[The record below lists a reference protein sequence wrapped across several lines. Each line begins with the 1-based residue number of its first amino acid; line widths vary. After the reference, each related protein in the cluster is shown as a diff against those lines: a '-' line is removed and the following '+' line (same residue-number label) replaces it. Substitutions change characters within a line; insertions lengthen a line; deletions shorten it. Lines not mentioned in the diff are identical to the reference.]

1 VKRKSLLTL
10 IGASTG
16 IALAAV
22 AITLVLMST
31 GDGAAEGHDPTAPA
45 ASSTTSSTAAS
56 TAPRAIPRAQR
67 FRTSAQ
73 VAVALQAHGVAEC
86 AFDRIRTECRY
97 HDGRYVA
104 ATVITED
111 FNLGMKTALQSW
123 QTGLGQ
129 AMVGEDGPFA
139 ILQGPN
145 WLVTGPT
152 ELISAVRPELG
163 GNLIQCDH
171 PNGTCRASKSR

>member
-10 IGASTG
+10 IGASAGT
-16 IALAAV
+16 AVAAV
-22 AITLVLMST
+22 AISMVLMDT
-31 GDGAAEGHDPTAPA
+31 GGDAGGDHASAAPA
-45 ASSTTSSTAAS
+45 VSATSA
-56 TAPRAIPRAQR
+56 RAIPQAHR
-67 FRTSAQ
+67 FNTSAQ
-73 VAVALQAHGVAEC
+73 VAVALQSHGVASC
-86 AFDRIRTECRY
+86 TFDRIRTECRY

-111 FNLGMKTALQSW
+111 YNLGIKTALQSW

-145 WLVTGPT
+145 WLVTGPN
-152 ELISAVRPELG
+152 ELIEAVRPELG
-163 GNLIQCDH
+163 GNLIHCDH
-171 PNGTCRASKSR
+171 PNGSCTTGASKGP

>member
-10 IGASTG
+10 IGAG
-16 IALAAV
+16 AAIALAAIG
-22 AITLVLMST
+22 ITMVLLNT
-31 GDGAAEGHDPTAPA
+31 GGGAAGGGGTASATPTA
-45 ASSTTSSTAAS
+45 SSTAA
-56 TAPRAIPRAQR
+56 RAIPRAHR
-67 FRTSAQ
+67 FKTSAQ

-111 FNLGMKTALQSW
+111 FNLGIKTALQSW

-145 WLVTGPT
+145 WLVTGPK
-152 ELISAVRPELG
+152 ELIGAVRPQLG

-171 PNGTCRASKSR
+171 PNGTCKPGTPG